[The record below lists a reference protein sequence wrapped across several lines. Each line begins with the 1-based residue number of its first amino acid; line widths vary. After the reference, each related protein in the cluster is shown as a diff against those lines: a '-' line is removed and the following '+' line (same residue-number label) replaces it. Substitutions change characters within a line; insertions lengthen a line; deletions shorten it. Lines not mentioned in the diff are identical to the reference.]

1 VQRRRIPNAIQSKH
15 ADNNAS
21 DYEIAIYPNPTST
34 VFTVKQYNANTIT
47 ANADLDIT
55 IVSMD
60 GKVVFTTSTLANK
73 PIFVSNLAAGC
84 YQVIIKDGNNNL
96 FYKKLIKTE

>member
-1 VQRRRIPNAIQSKH
+1 M
-15 ADNNAS
+15 
-21 DYEIAIYPNPTST
+21 
-34 VFTVKQYNANTIT
+34 
-47 ANADLDIT
+47 DIT